1 MLQLLVVVNVLLVLT
16 FPTVFNVILS
26 SILNARFVPMS
37 TMLRQLVL
45 VLLVTL
51 TVQVVQ
57 VTLYVL
63 VASLVGP

>member
-1 MLQLLVVVNVLLVLT
+1 MLLVLT
-16 FPTVFNVILS
+16 FPTVFSVTLL

-37 TMLRQLVL
+37 TMWRQLVL

-63 VASLVGP
+63 DASLVGP